1 MNLTGSY
8 PVLLVADVAPIAAF
22 YQTHFGFEVVF
33 ASSWYVHLRATH
45 TGGTVEL
52 AIMDYRHDT
61 IPPAGRHKT
70 SGLLLSFE
78 VADAAAEYARLAPN
92 VTVLQALRDEP
103 FGQRHFIC
111 ADPNGV
117 LLDVITPIE
126 PDPEWLA
133 AQS

>member
-1 MNLTGSY
+1 MNLTASY

-22 YQTHFGFEVVF
+22 YQSHFGFEPVLT
-33 ASSWYVHLRATH
+33 SSWYVHLRATH
-45 TGGTVEL
+45 TATIEL
-52 AIMDYRHDT
+52 AIMLFDHDT
-61 IPPAGRHKT
+61 IPPVGRQKT

-78 VADAAAEYARLAPN
+78 VADAAADYARIAPSIPM
-92 VTVLQALRDEP
+92 LQELRDEP

-133 AQS
+133 AQG

>member
-8 PVLLVADVAPIAAF
+8 PVLLVADVGQTAAF
-22 YQTHFGFEVVF
+22 YQAHFGLEPVF

-45 TGGTVEL
+45 TATVEL
-52 AIMDYRHDT
+52 AIMDYDHDT
-61 IPPAGRHKT
+61 IPPAGRQKT
-70 SGLLLSFE
+70 TGLLLSLE
-78 VADAAAEYARLAPN
+78 VADAAAEYARLAPG
-92 VTVLQALRDEP
+92 VSILQELRDEP

-126 PDPEWLA
+126 PDPDWLA
-133 AQS
+133 AQG

>member
-8 PVLLVADVAPIAAF
+8 PVLLVADVGQTAAF
-22 YQTHFGFEVVF
+22 YQAHFGLEPVF

-45 TGGTVEL
+45 TATVEL
-52 AIMDYRHDT
+52 AIMDYDHDT
-61 IPPAGRHKT
+61 IPPAGRQKT
-70 SGLLLSFE
+70 TGLLLSLE
-78 VADAAAEYARLAPN
+78 VADAAAEYARLAPS
-92 VTVLQALRDEP
+92 VPILQGLRDEP

-126 PDPEWLA
+126 PDPDWLA
-133 AQS
+133 AQG

>member
-22 YQTHFGFEVVF
+22 YQAHFGFKVVF

-45 TGGTVEL
+45 TGTVEL
-52 AIMDYRHDT
+52 AIMDYDHDT
-61 IPPAGRHKT
+61 IPLAGRQKT
-70 SGLLLSFE
+70 TGLLLSLE
-78 VADAAAEYARLAPN
+78 VADAAAEYARLAPS
-92 VTVLQALRDEP
+92 VTVLRALRDEP